1 MIPNDSWNIVFHVFW
16 NHCFWRIP
24 ESLFLSIPET
34 HNCPHIRTKHIP
46 ESLFFGR
53 SGTSVFSV
61 FRNRQKTLFSEPKT
75 FLKHCFF
82 EIPEHFVFPHSRN
95 PNSTPIQE
103 RRISAVSGMANSTPF
118 LEHFWGSG
126 IAVFWGFWNKS
137 FRRWV
142 LFLVPESPGI
152 WSRNISER
160 GQERGQ
166 GKMKG
171 KWKGKREKKK
181 KEETINLLRKETRG
195 TDSRS

>member
-82 EIPEHFVFPHSRN
+82 EIPEHFVFAHSRN

-152 WSRNISER
+152 WSRNISASEASNAEQVSVWVYKQTSLKSILSSGR
-160 GQERGQ
+160 LVL
-166 GKMKG
+166 MH
-171 KWKGKREKKK
+171 
-181 KEETINLLRKETRG
+181 
-195 TDSRS
+195 S